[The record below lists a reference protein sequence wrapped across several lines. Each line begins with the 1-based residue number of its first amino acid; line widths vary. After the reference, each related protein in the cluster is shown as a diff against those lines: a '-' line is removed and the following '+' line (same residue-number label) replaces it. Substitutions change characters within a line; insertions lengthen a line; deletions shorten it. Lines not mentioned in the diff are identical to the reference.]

1 MTHSFFSKEP
11 PHLYLLILLPCL
23 FLLLTVLVVYPND
36 LRLQSLFSA
45 RSNNGPSILGP
56 VSTRPDF
63 RVLIGIITAPWTF
76 ERRHLL
82 RHVYSKSLWPAKN
95 VTDYL
100 DIHFVICNVTNNE
113 EHISM
118 LELEIMAYDD
128 IIMLNCTESTMFAK
142 THSYFSSLPDLFG
155 RGRPYD
161 YVMKTDDDTY
171 LRLDALVASLRDKP
185 RNDMYYGVEIPCN
198 GTEFNFWIPAPF
210 MTGLAYV
217 LSWDLVELMADSEVP
232 ANLMLQPEDMMVGWW
247 LQMGGKGKN
256 RYNSFPM
263 MYDFRGDDQE
273 SNCFRHD
280 LTADTVAVHRL
291 KENSRWATV
300 LKYFNVTHGLIKPSK
315 LHYIR

>member
-11 PHLYLLILLPCL
+11 PHLYLLFFSCLL
-23 FLLLTVLVVYPND
+23 LLLTIFVVYLND
-36 LRLQSLFSA
+36 FRLQSLFSA
-45 RSNNGPSILGP
+45 RSSNGPSVLGP
-56 VSTRPDF
+56 VITRPDF
-63 RVLIGIITAPWTF
+63 RVLIGIITTPWTF

-100 DIHFVICNVTNNE
+100 NICFVICNGTNNE
-113 EHISM
+113 EKISM
-118 LELEIMAYDD
+118 LELEMMAYDD
-128 IIMLNCTESTMFAK
+128 IIVLNCTETIVFSK
-142 THSYFSSLPDLFG
+142 THSYFTSLPDLFG

-210 MTGLAYV
+210 MTGLGYV
-217 LSWDLVELMADSEVP
+217 LSWDLVEWMADSEAP
-232 ANLMLQPEDMMVGWW
+232 DYLMLQPEDMMVGWW
-247 LQMGGKGKN
+247 LQMGEKGKN
-256 RYNSFPM
+256 RYNNFPM

-273 SNCFRHD
+273 PNCFRHD
-280 LTADTVAVHRL
+280 LTLTRL
-291 KENSRWATV
+291 PCT
-300 LKYFNVTHGLIKPSK
+300 G
-315 LHYIR
+315 